1 MDTLESLVRSTFNK
15 LWEPSDIASS
25 SATEVVIPK
34 INDVI
39 RRICSWKVYN
49 LIEWGMIQGK
59 YLPFLAW
66 TKIINVFT
74 SRNLTQEVVVWDT
87 KLYFDTTDF
96 PSSGSVIMWE
106 VIFSYTV
113 KTSTYIEIPASVLER
128 DNWTVL
134 RALYDMP
141 TDIDEPQALRQ
152 WTIDIWFVNDDDQ
165 IRGSVYYSI
174 ISGKLYIKWVTWKVV
189 LKYKKKPT
197 DLSSNTDECII
208 PDAKDIISC
217 ISAGEV
223 LYDLEETNDAQTKLV
238 QWYSQLKEFYAR
250 QASQVKKQNTIMG
263 QPFNLNS
270 TYAKSAYKSR

>member
-1 MDTLESLVRSTFNK
+1 MANLESLVKATYDK
-15 LWEPSDIASS
+15 LWEPSDITSS

-66 TKIINVFT
+66 TKIINTLT
-74 SRNLTQEVVVWDT
+74 SRILTQEVLVWDT
-87 KLYFDTTDF
+87 KLYFDTTDLA
-96 PSSGSVIMWE
+96 SSGSIIMWE

-113 KTSTYIEIPASVLER
+113 KTSTYIEIPASEFT
-128 DNWTVL
+128 WEKGTVL
-134 RALYDMP
+134 RVLYDLP

-152 WTIDIWFVNDDDQ
+152 WNIEIWFVNDDSP
-165 IRGSVYYSI
+165 ITWTVYYSI
-174 ISGKLYIKWVTWKVV
+174 ISGKLYIKWVIWKIV

-197 DLSSNTDECII
+197 DLVDNTDECII
-208 PDAKDIISC
+208 PDAKNIIAC

-223 LYDLEETNDAQTKLV
+223 LYDLEETNDAQSKLV
-238 QWYSQLKEFYAR
+238 SGYSQLKEFYAK
-250 QASQVKKQNTIMG
+250 QASQVKKQNTIMS
-263 QPFNLNS
+263 QPFNLQT

>member
-1 MDTLESLVRSTFNK
+1 MANLESLVKATYDK
-15 LWEPSDIASS
+15 LWEPSDITSS

-66 TKIINVFT
+66 TSIINALT
-74 SRNLTQEVVVWDT
+74 SRVLTQEVLVWDT
-87 KLYFDTTDF
+87 KLYFDTTDLA
-96 PSSGSVIMWE
+96 SSGSIIMWE
-106 VIFSYTV
+106 VVFFYTV
-113 KTSTYIEIPASVLER
+113 KTSTYIEIPASEFKW
-128 DNWTVL
+128 DKWTTL
-134 RALYDMP
+134 RVLYDLP

-152 WTIDIWFVNDDDQ
+152 WNIEIWFVNDDNP
-165 IRGSVYYSI
+165 ITWTVYYSI
-174 ISGKLYIKWVTWKVV
+174 TGGKLYIKWVIWKVV

-197 DLSSNTDECII
+197 DLVDNTDECII
-208 PDAKDIISC
+208 PDAKNIIAC

-223 LYDLEETNDAQTKLV
+223 LYDLEEINDAQSKLV
-238 QWYSQLKEFYAR
+238 SGYSQLKEFYSK

-263 QPFNLNS
+263 QPFNLQT

>member
-1 MDTLESLVRSTFNK
+1 MDNLESLVQATFNK

-25 SATEVVIPK
+25 SATGVVIPK

-66 TKIINVFT
+66 TKIINVLT
-74 SRNLTQEVVVWDT
+74 SRNLTQEVAIWGT
-87 KLYFDTTDF
+87 KLYFDTTDL

-106 VIFSYTV
+106 VVFSYTV
-113 KTSTYIEIPASVLER
+113 KTSTYIEIPASEFER

-134 RALYDMP
+134 RALYNMP
-141 TDIDEPQALRQ
+141 SDIDEPQALRQ
-152 WTIDIWFVNDDDQ
+152 WNIDIVFVNDDSPV
-165 IRGSVYYSI
+165 IWNVYYSI

-197 DLSSNTDECII
+197 ALSNNIDECII
-208 PDAKDIISC
+208 PDSKDMIAC

-223 LYDLEETNDAQTKLV
+223 LYDLEETNDAQSKLV
-238 QWYSQLKEFYAR
+238 SGYSQLKEFYSR
-250 QASQVKKQNTIMG
+250 RASQVKKQNTIMW
-263 QPFNLNS
+263 QPFNLQT